1 MRIRSFD
8 PSDRSFLEEMLF
20 EAFFWDAAP
29 ERPSLEHFRHEAE
42 FARIL
47 AGWGRRGDRA
57 LIATTGDGVR
67 LGAAWFRLW
76 TPDVHSY
83 GFVQADVPEV
93 GISVATEHRSRG
105 IGRALLRA
113 LMDTGRRDGFSALSL
128 SVSPQNPAI
137 RLYESEGFRK
147 VGESGT
153 SWTLLADLR
162 PAPAV

>member
-1 MRIRSFD
+1 MQIRACD
-8 PSDRSFLEEMLF
+8 PSDRTFLEEMLF
-20 EAFFWDAAP
+20 EAFFWNDAAVRP
-29 ERPSLEHFRHEAE
+29 PLERFRHQAE

-47 AGWGRRGDRA
+47 AGWGRYGDRA
-57 LIATTGDGVR
+57 LVATTGDGER

-76 TPDVHSY
+76 TTEDHSY
-83 GFVQADVPEV
+83 GFVQPDVPEL
-93 GISVATEHRSRG
+93 GIGVAAQHRSRG

-113 LMDTGRRDGFSALSL
+113 LMETARGDGFSALSL

-137 RLYESEGFRK
+137 RLYESEGFLRI
-147 VGESGT
+147 GESGT